1 MCALEQRSHVP
12 TVGKQSIPLG
22 YAMVMMTVGMVRMK
36 LTVLQVKLEIVMN
49 ELRRFKHLADFFVNS
64 SHIIESAGISAS

>member
-1 MCALEQRSHVP
+1 MEFAMIKPMQLNAILMGVIVVDPMLWLHIAQIVCALEQRSHVP

-36 LTVLQVKLEIVMN
+36 LTV
-49 ELRRFKHLADFFVNS
+49 HTA
-64 SHIIESAGISAS
+64 